1 MVEPGDEVAAG
12 KARRGHL
19 RASHADREQAIG
31 TLKAAYVAGMLA
43 KDEFD
48 LRVGQTLASR
58 TYAELTALTADL
70 PAGLAAIQPPKPA
83 RAGGGQPVLR
93 PGQII
98 VGATV
103 LYAVV
108 WGFLLSPAGD
118 NQYAVS
124 IFVLGSLAYL
134 GILAIAVA
142 VALENRQARRSS
154 GQLPRGQAPG
164 AGGQASR
171 RLPSAGPD
179 RQLPQTGHGHQN
191 SAEAAPI
198 RRAPPPRLPGW
209 RLQATR
215 DTSRIRHSAVPRQPL
230 TLAVNDL

>member
-1 MVEPGDEVAAG
+1 MLGPGDEIAAG
-12 KARRGHL
+12 KAGRGHL
-19 RASHADREQAIG
+19 RASHADREQVIG

-48 LRVGQTLASR
+48 QRVGQTLASR

-70 PAGLAAIQPPKPA
+70 PAIQPPKPA
-83 RAGGGQPVLR
+83 RAGRGQPVLR

-103 LYAVV
+103 LYAIL

-118 NQYAVS
+118 NRYAVS
-124 IFVLGSLAYL
+124 TFLLGSLTYL
-134 GILAIAVA
+134 GMLAIAVA

-154 GQLPRGQAPG
+154 WQLPRGQAPG
-164 AGGQASR
+164 AGGQPSR

-179 RQLPQTGHGHQN
+179 RQLPQTGHEHE
-191 SAEAAPI
+191 AEAAPI
-198 RRAPPPRLPGW
+198 RRRPSPRLPGW

-215 DTSRIRHSAVPRQPL
+215 ATSRIRHSAVPCQPL
-230 TLAVNDL
+230 ALAVIEL